1 MVDDV
6 MIRQAQKSDVA
17 VMVSLSHQKRRS
29 YEKAHPQFWRY
40 ATGAE
45 DAQTKWFEELLGK
58 HDHIL
63 LVAESKDKL
72 LGFVIG
78 RLMSSPEVYD
88 PGGFT
93 LMIDDFCVESLPD
106 WAVVGKNLFSRIKEL
121 AKSKGVV
128 QIVAVTGHH
137 DERKR
142 QFLQSLGLTIA
153 SEWYVGGLE

>member
-1 MVDDV
+1 
-6 MIRQAQKSDVA
+6 
-17 VMVSLSHQKRRS
+17 
-29 YEKAHPQFWRY
+29 
-40 ATGAE
+40 
-45 DAQTKWFEELLGK
+45 LLGK